1 VWDPG
6 EREKERK
13 GKGEKES
20 EGERERDAI
29 LAVIIPVV
37 ADSHG
42 STYRVDRSS
51 STRKTQRRFHGARR
65 YDRNRACARS
75 NVRDG
80 TSDVRG
86 PRERVSEQRATN
98 EQAGASPEKN
108 TTATHTHAPECV
120 TAHM

>member
-1 VWDPG
+1 VCTDVNLLLSRTG
-6 EREKERK
+6 R
-13 GKGEKES
+13 
-20 EGERERDAI
+20 AI